1 MREGKEVNKTKC
13 REKKIQREEL
23 LDERDDGEK
32 KFFERESIR

>member
-13 REKKIQREEL
+13 SEKKNSEKL